1 METGRGGEQRH
12 SPDGLRPRVMPGV
25 RRHDQMPDSATITA
39 VTGAITGSI
48 ALIVSIKNYMRLRA
62 MKALDLR
69 LELQK
74 SFNNLDVVLSGVEG
88 YLDFVHQSHM
98 RVLAATGRNQSGEM
112 KLFEE
117 DFANDK
123 ARLRRLLSAQ
133 PPREAS
139 YERRTTDDLER
150 LLVSVHSFQAQI
162 RDPRGKYQKLFEA
175 DKERR
180 REIRAEHR

>member
-1 METGRGGEQRH
+1 MA
-12 SPDGLRPRVMPGV
+12 DF
-25 RRHDQMPDSATITA
+25 ATITGVTGA
-39 VTGAITGSI
+39 VTGII
-48 ALIVSIKNYMRLRA
+48 ALFVSIKNYLRVSA

-112 KLFEE
+112 KIFEE

-123 ARLRRLLSAQ
+123 TRLRRSLGSQ
-133 PPREAS
+133 PRREAS
-139 YERRTTDDLER
+139 YERYAPDDLEK
-150 LLVSVHSFQAQI
+150 LLVSVHAFQVQI
-162 RDPRGKYQKLFEA
+162 ADLRGKYQRLFEA
-175 DKERR
+175 DEDRR
-180 REIRAEHR
+180 KEIRAEHRQ